1 MTRRLVFCVTAIGI
15 LAFVDW
21 QVYSEEPNAVDRAKD
36 VAQPSLLELSRD
48 SETAKTTTVDRVEFS
63 VSMPPRS
70 KLPDGAIAT
79 FTIMNSRSEA
89 IQFSEIDNFPICHVA
104 VTDKSNGQ
112 KVAATP
118 NGASF
123 VGKAIRVGKG
133 HMVVLKPGE
142 KKSWVLNIGS
152 CFVLQEGH
160 YELTVDL
167 HSPVTA
173 AVKDV
178 AFACNE

>member
-21 QVYSEEPNAVDRAKD
+21 QVYSEEPNAVDRAQD
-36 VAQPSLLELSRD
+36 IALSSLFELSKD
-48 SETAKTTTVDRVEFS
+48 SETAKSTTVDRVEFS

-70 KLPDGAIAT
+70 KLPLGAIAT
-79 FTIMNSRSEA
+79 FTIKNLRSED
-89 IQFSEIDNFPICHVA
+89 IGFTEIDNFPICHIA
-104 VTDKSNGQ
+104 VTDRSNGQ
-112 KVAATP
+112 KLVPTP
-118 NGASF
+118 EGASL
-123 VGKAIRVGKG
+123 VGSGIRIGKA
-133 HMVVLKPGE
+133 HWVVLKPGE
-142 KKSWVLNIGS
+142 VKSWVLNLGS
-152 CFVLQEGH
+152 CFALREGH
-160 YELTVDL
+160 YELAVDL